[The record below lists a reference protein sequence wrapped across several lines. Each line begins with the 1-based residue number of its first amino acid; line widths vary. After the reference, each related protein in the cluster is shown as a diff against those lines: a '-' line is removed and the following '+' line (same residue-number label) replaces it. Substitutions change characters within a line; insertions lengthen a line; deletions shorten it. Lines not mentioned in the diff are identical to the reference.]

1 MDATAKTTEAIDLKR
16 KMCAG
21 TCTAMIPI
29 LFDGLQTSDNG
40 LNWT

>member
-21 TCTAMIPI
+21 TFTAHQPK
-29 LFDGLQTSDNG
+29 LFDGLQTSDDG
-40 LNWT
+40 LKWT